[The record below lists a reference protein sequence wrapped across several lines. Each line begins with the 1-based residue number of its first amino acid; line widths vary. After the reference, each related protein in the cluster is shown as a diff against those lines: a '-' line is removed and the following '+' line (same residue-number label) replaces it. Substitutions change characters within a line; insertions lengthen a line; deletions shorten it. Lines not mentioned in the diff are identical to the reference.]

1 MKKIISLALVLV
13 LAVGFA
19 VPASASEGD
28 NTVWYNL
35 LDYTMIGDDS
45 NIWRYNSTSSKTLS
59 VPLPFAITPRYIEL
73 VIYAEGLT
81 SISCNNTAL
90 TIDKISGSLCRVYGI
105 LSSSDVNKFSFD
117 FSFSKSSGSVIFYSI
132 KYTSFD
138 CRTFPEVGTLYV
150 NDYTGSHTVKMSSSG
165 NSASYTVP
173 WDYEGGD
180 GSTSIT
186 TWISVPNWRRYDYLD
201 ISFDTSSQTITS
213 ISAMFGAVYVP
224 CDLTYLNDAASS
236 GIDAK
241 SSYIVA
247 RLDLRGLDRTKT
259 DSLFLRFDSTG
270 RTGTATTTLY
280 RVSGYV
286 VTDPPSAFSIW
297 MRRLQDTVSGS
308 ISSLQTSIVSSLSSF
323 KSSMETWFT
332 NIRDNLNTNFQS
344 LKDHLTSLFDK
355 DTTDSDEFAA
365 SIESQV
371 GQIDDANNALDS
383 VTKPDV
389 DDINVSLDSYVDS
402 EIVSS
407 VGDLFGVFLSGGIFS
422 TMVYISLTLALVS
435 FVLYGKRS

>member
-19 VPASASEGD
+19 VPASASEFD
-28 NTVWYNL
+28 NTSYTEI
-35 LDYTMIGDDS
+35 LDYSFVNGSS
-45 NIWRYNSTSSKTLS
+45 NYVSLSSTTDFN
-59 VPLPFAITPRYIEL
+59 VPLPSNMYYSYVEIIVRSGVGLSGISVAGTSLTRVSLENNMYRYYGNVGFRLSKEL
-73 VIYAEGLT
+73 PLT
-81 SISCNNTAL
+81 LISSGTHAAVEFLSI
-90 TIDKISGSLCRVYGI
+90 KISRASYDHV
-105 LSSSDVNKFSFD
+105 
-117 FSFSKSSGSVIFYSI
+117 
-132 KYTSFD
+132 
-138 CRTFPEVGTLYV
+138 PEVGTLYV

-180 GSTSIT
+180 GTTGIT
-186 TWISVPNWRRYDYLD
+186 TWISVPNWRKYDYLD

-241 SSYIVA
+241 GSYIVA

-280 RVSGYV
+280 RVSGYI
-286 VTDPPSAFSIW
+286 VTDTPSAFSIW
-297 MRRLQDTVSGS
+297 MRRLQDTVSSS